1 MVKTSSIPT
10 EQQSTID
17 YLQRLISPTIL
28 LRPLSA
34 LYGLVLKLRHR
45 LYDRGIL
52 KSQTGPVPTIVVG
65 NLEFG
70 GTGKT
75 PLTDYILTIL
85 EKDFKVGLLSR
96 GYGRETSGYLDITPD
111 SSAAEVGDEP
121 LMLALSHSNV
131 RAAVCED
138 RVKGLEQMASRF
150 ELDIVILDD
159 AFQHRG
165 LRSGF
170 NILVTPHARP
180 FWKNQ
185 LVPEGS
191 LRDVK
196 RRANGSHAVILSKC
210 PESLDKNE
218 RNRYREEL
226 DWYTTSPMFAT
237 SISYAPLK
245 SLIDDKERSPDRK
258 EIVLFTG
265 IADDTRIQEHLSK
278 HYEILHVVKYR
289 DHHRYSTADVK
300 KLKEICTTFAGCQP
314 SLVTTSK
321 DAVKLR
327 SSALKKEWVDSPIFY
342 QPIDLEF
349 IDKGFDEM
357 ILGYARA
364 NKRDR

>member
-1 MVKTSSIPT
+1 M
-10 EQQSTID
+10 
-17 YLQRLISPTIL
+17 ISPAIL

-45 LYDRGIL
+45 LFDRGIL
-52 KSQTGPVPTIVVG
+52 KSETGPVPTIVVG

-96 GYGRETSGYLDITPD
+96 GYGRESSGYLNITLE
-111 SSAAEVGDEP
+111 SNAAEVGDEP
-121 LMLALSHSNV
+121 LMLALRHSKV
-131 RAAVCED
+131 HAAVCED
-138 RVKGLEQMASRF
+138 RVKGLEKMTSQF
-150 ELDIVILDD
+150 DLDIVILDD
-159 AFQHRG
+159 AFQHRR
-165 LRSGF
+165 LRSAF
-170 NILVTPHARP
+170 NIIVTPHARP
-180 FWKNQ
+180 FWKNH

-196 RRANGSHAVILSKC
+196 RRAIGAQGVILSKC
-210 PESLDKNE
+210 PESLGQNE
-218 RNRYREEL
+218 RNRFREEL
-226 DWYTTSPMFAT
+226 DWYTTAPMFAT

-245 SLIDDKERSPDRK
+245 LLVDDKECSPERK

-278 HYEILHVVKYR
+278 EYEILHVVKYR

-300 KLKEICTTFAGCQP
+300 KLKEICATFAGRQP

-327 SSALKKEWVDSPIFY
+327 SATLKEEWVDSPIYY
-342 QPIDLEF
+342 QPIDIAF

-364 NKRDR
+364 NKRDRKLD